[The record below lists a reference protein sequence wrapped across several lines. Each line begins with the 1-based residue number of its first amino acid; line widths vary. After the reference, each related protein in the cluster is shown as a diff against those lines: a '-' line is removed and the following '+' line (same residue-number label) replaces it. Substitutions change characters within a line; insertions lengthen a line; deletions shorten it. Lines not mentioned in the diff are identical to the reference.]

1 MKFPMLNV
9 TDTDWYSEYDL
20 TVYFLFDEFIYT
32 DNNKKFN
39 TYFKNKLFCDCT
51 GVVYKI
57 TDKTLPSQLW
67 RRIFKFLPNIYKI
80 TLTLEKTD
88 KRFSIEEFSS
98 FMIDRLNTQKNDDVI
113 NSWIKSVEQA
123 TNFEDIMGD
132 IDTK

>member
-9 TDTDWYSEYDL
+9 TDTDWSSEYDL

-57 TDKTLPSQLW
+57 
-67 RRIFKFLPNIYKI
+67 ICF
-80 TLTLEKTD
+80 
-88 KRFSIEEFSS
+88 
-98 FMIDRLNTQKNDDVI
+98 
-113 NSWIKSVEQA
+113 
-123 TNFEDIMGD
+123 
-132 IDTK
+132 